1 VKTAVEMQHSQ
12 VDKVIEKEGCRC
24 AQDSSP
30 VPPYQKSPRDFTSF
44 EVALLE

>member
-1 VKTAVEMQHSQ
+1 MQHSQ
-12 VDKVIEKEGCRC
+12 VDKVIEKEGYRC

-30 VPPYQKSPRDFTSF
+30 VPPYQKSPRDSTSF